1 MPETKNITFTHKEV
15 VEALIRYNNI
25 HEGLWDLYIEFGLA
39 GANVGSGPGGEL
51 NPAAIVPILKVGI
64 QRTEKTTNLTVD
76 AAVVNPLTVTPSK
89 KI

>member
-39 GANVGSGPGGEL
+39 GANVGSGPGGDL

-76 AAVVNPLTVTPSK
+76 AAAVNPLTVTPSK